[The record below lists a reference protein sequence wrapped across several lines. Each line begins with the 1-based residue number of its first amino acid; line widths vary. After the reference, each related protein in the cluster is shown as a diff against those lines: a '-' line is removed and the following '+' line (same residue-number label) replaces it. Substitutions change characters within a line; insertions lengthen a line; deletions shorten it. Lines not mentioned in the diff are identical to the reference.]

1 MTEVDEFG
9 KEYLTPE
16 KATDQIAIFI
26 KMREYTDFDKYEE
39 TAFLIENAYVSGAFG
54 YGDDLLIF
62 LNSFSNDKQYT
73 SDDVPKI
80 ARLIEEDAE
89 NGHTRVLKLR
99 KKR

>member
-26 KMREYTDFDKYEE
+26 KVREYTDFDKYEAA
-39 TAFLIENAYVSGAFG
+39 AFLIENGYVSGAFG

-62 LNSFSNDKQYT
+62 LNSFSNDKQYI
-73 SDDVPKI
+73 SDDLPKI
-80 ARLIEEDAE
+80 AHLIKEDVA
-89 NGHTRVLKLR
+89 NGRTRELVLR

>member
-9 KEYLTPE
+9 KKYLTPK
-16 KATDQIAIFI
+16 KAIDQIAIFI
-26 KMREYTDFDKYEE
+26 KVREYTNFDKYEAA
-39 TAFLIENAYVSGAFG
+39 AFLIENGYVSGSFG

-73 SDDVPKI
+73 SDDLPKI
-80 ARLIEEDAE
+80 ADLLEEDVE
-89 NGHTRVLKLR
+89 NGRTRVLKLR

>member
-26 KMREYTDFDKYEE
+26 KVREYTDFDKYEAA
-39 TAFLIENAYVSGAFG
+39 AFLIENGYGSGAFG

-73 SDDVPKI
+73 SDDLPKI
-80 ARLIEEDAE
+80 ADLLEEDVE
-89 NGHTRVLKLR
+89 NGRTRVLKLR
-99 KKR
+99 KNR